1 MALSTRDVMA
11 QRTETAII
19 RQMRIAERQQRLAK
33 LAHELQHR
41 PWIALYPLAKQIGLS
56 NPDRIYKIFNGTLPT
71 PTDFIDDICTHT
83 GIPLKAVLPPDEYE
97 ARRQA
102 LRDDMHLQDSERM
115 GY

>member
-19 RQMRIAERQQRLAK
+19 RQMRIAQRQQRLAK
-33 LAHELQHR
+33 LDHELLRR
-41 PWIALYPLAKQIGLS
+41 PWIARHPLAKQLGLS

-71 PTDFIDDICTHT
+71 PPDFIDDVCVLT

-102 LRDDMHLQDSERM
+102 LRDDMHLEDSERM